1 MDQGNTAALLA
12 AIQDGKSWLD
22 RFNRKD
28 YDRAFQEYRE
38 RFGPLYREA
47 ALSAGE
53 EGLAALAATLL
64 DGLAAGWARQRPW
77 NRSLAQLNDK
87 QVIVCYLS
95 PMLLEDP
102 ACAALEEA
110 LREGWAARWPKDAY
124 QAAPLAKLRKGFRPS
139 FLGIPLP
146 FGNRE
151 DDE

>member
-1 MDQGNTAALLA
+1 MSNGNTAALLA

-53 EGLAALAATLL
+53 EGLAALAAAVL
-64 DGLAAGWARQRPW
+64 DGLAAGWAGQRPW

-124 QAAPLAKLRKGFRPS
+124 RAAPLAKLRKGFRPS